1 MRLLISGTCPAAL
14 NSNYGL
20 LREITR
26 GFEQLA
32 AANGAAVE
40 VRLVSLEALP
50 AAIGHWRPA
59 ATLLVG
65 GLALDTIPLPL
76 VRHGC
81 DQVRSRLVFWS
92 LEDPYELDCVLRQGH
107 WFDLLLTSDAASRCF
122 YPGDWTVQHLPLAS
136 ADRPAPEPGQQLNHP
151 ARWLFCGVP
160 FSSRLQWL
168 DGLVQACPEGL
179 LIGPDWPDYPAPTR
193 VRHHR
198 IAPAVLQ
205 GLYAALPLTLYLG
218 RDLNLANAAG
228 VMPSTPGPRLF
239 ECAGAGGRQLVCGAG
254 LELER
259 YYEPQ
264 QEVLV
269 AATLEEALEQL
280 AWAAAHPEVL
290 AALGQRAWRRTQAE
304 HLYRHRAGRLL
315 SWLREL

>member
-1 MRLLISGTCPAAL
+1 MRVLISGTCPAAL

-20 LREITR
+20 LREISA

-32 AANGAAVE
+32 AAGTAVA
-40 VRLVSLEALP
+40 VRLVPLEQLQEVIAQ
-50 AAIGHWRPA
+50 WRPS

-65 GLALDTIPLPL
+65 GLALDTISLPL

-81 DQVRSRLVFWS
+81 EQVGSRLAFWS

-107 WFDLLLTSDAASRCF
+107 WFDLIVTSDAASRFF
-122 YPGDWTVQHLPLAS
+122 YPGDWTVRHLPLAS
-136 ADRPAPEPGQQLNHP
+136 PDLPAPQMGRQLSHS

-160 FSSRLQWL
+160 FENRLAWL
-168 DGLVQACPEGL
+168 DRIVQGCPQGL
-179 LIGPDWPDYPAPTR
+179 LIGPDWPDYPAPTQ
-193 VRHHR
+193 VRHQR

-205 GLYAALPLTLYLG
+205 ALYAALPITLVLG

-228 VMPSTPGPRLF
+228 VVPSTPGPRLF
-239 ECAGAGGRQLVCGAG
+239 EAAGAGGRQLVCGAG
-254 LELER
+254 LELEH
-259 YYEPQ
+259 YYEPG

-269 AATLEEALEQL
+269 ASTPEQALEQL
-280 AWAAAHPEVL
+280 AWAAAHPEALAVL
-290 AALGQRAWRRTQAE
+290 GERAWARTQAQ
-304 HLYRHRAGRLL
+304 HLYRHRARTLL